1 MDNLQWH
8 FDHSDWTEY
17 LIFQGCEWDTY
28 KEWFDAGIYLRQIL
42 VEVHNSPENVS
53 SFFYKMQEEGYVTF
67 HKEPNIKYSGSN
79 MLCVEYAFLKLS
91 PNFFEG
97 MNILKQSFP
106 PVPVPTWEYYDR
118 SIDDTPM
125 NDMNNYYVERDYSI
139 AEEDYS
145 LYKGNLTD
153 MIQQLEASFQALTA
167 ELLELEGNDI

>member
-1 MDNLQWH
+1 
-8 FDHSDWTEY
+8 
-17 LIFQGCEWDTY
+17 
-28 KEWFDAGIYLRQIL
+28 
-42 VEVHNSPENVS
+42 
-53 SFFYKMQEEGYVTF
+53 MQEAGYVTF

-153 MIQQLEASFQALTA
+153 IIQELEASFQALTA